1 MPVNPLGPIVTRF
14 LSAKDRQY
22 AAVVF
27 QGNRPPLDSELNL
40 LSFLELEAQ
49 ASEVRSE
56 IPSGWLMNESSPATD
71 FTTDPS
77 YSNQLFFG
85 RQFANEVG
93 DYEWANVNGWMIPV
107 AGTQTGSPPLSPNDS
122 VSWNRITLSPPS
134 ASTGGNQAEF
144 VFLEVWLQRIDV
156 DPAPPGIAPGK
167 PQRGFLYRFG
177 NVESGFSYLPDEM
190 VDPRVNFET
199 TKRVQVQYRIR
210 VVQNVGLAQYP
221 EGFDPTLVFAQGPLS
236 APGSLSFTNM
246 RDELGDP
253 GLWRAGSGDS
263 SALGTVDGYVYAIP
277 MFSVF
282 RRNGAGFSDI
292 GNLAGAFNRNSAATS
307 RSGARTYPTGVVLP
321 NDITDTDVQ
330 FTLTSLTG
338 TVLASMT
345 SFGEA
350 YFKVNDEIVRVN
362 NVTQTSPSAFVV
374 TVDRGQLQTI
384 IRSHSR
390 GTPLVLYTVRP
401 DGLYADQ
408 VTKTDILDMRHSVAP
423 KFDYDSILRTNLTE
437 LMRGNLRTAWKRFGS
452 TNSSGVV
459 ALYGD
464 RVTDGSVFVGGLS
477 RLDGPNGNRRA
488 WSDAAIAERYDVP
501 VQVPTNSTSLNAT
514 LQVAVAPYTV
524 NVAWTGAPSAHP
536 PGFRLNGNVPWWFN
550 GDQITVSLST
560 FQAGLPATDAGQV
573 RFVLPSE
580 DPDAV
585 IVHFEGMTT
594 DPNGGVP
601 SNQPFTT
608 APSAT
613 NPAGVTF
620 GGLRIL
626 KNGHGLSVAI
636 NGNGDMVITLAS
648 GAVNTLFQEF
658 TDAVPTPATS
668 DLAARTVMHVSF
680 AVQYGTG
687 RGLSHKADYVHA
699 VQYRGDPTNSSK
711 VMLRPGLSDR
721 NPMVPTY
728 LPHSPLVQTG
738 HDRDLARTSEVMID
752 PGSKS
757 LYAAPYREILVPSL
771 LVRDGSNLNWT
782 NTTTFQGAMPQ
793 LSQDGTVTVHPVV
806 DPLSLFYTGL
816 LARYAEVAT
825 EYLPRPGLHHVPIVP
840 VSTTRFSSGL
850 NFLFMS
856 KEGPFGATDTSDW
869 NRNLVSYPS
878 GAGYYIVTPVV
889 GETYGTGSLPSV
901 FGRKYT
907 NNKLRSADGGPFQGI
922 QFPFFYGPARI
933 TGVYRRNTSGS
944 GPYPTTPA
952 SSPFNADRVFVGGAG
967 TDVNLL
973 HDTFDGPTLLLD
985 VDDNG
990 DVFFVLNKDVLDL
1003 SKAPAGT
1010 TWSNSEFL
1018 VECTI
1023 FGFDRGFLQTNGRVL
1038 VARTSGGGS
1047 LPIPVNTFTGTSDQK
1062 IGVIAPA
1069 PLSLNATN
1077 NEITV
1082 YYSRQPYQGDVFG
1095 SQSAYSDDVQR
1106 LGPLTISEAQSIG
1119 QNPLQPVE
1127 DLVLPNRYGYEVLS
1141 ALNFVTSLGSG
1152 RLSGSNPIPLLTPE
1166 QNPDA
1171 VEDYPGTLVD
1181 VNRRFSLNRV
1191 GYDDWSTPKFPVL
1204 PASWASRPPTL
1215 RGAISEV
1222 FDRDVNPEFM
1232 GCTSQLPLGI
1242 WFRDKDFSGK
1252 TLYQTRSSSNVAAI
1266 SLGTTAFP
1274 PYEAPTN
1281 PTPPGTSTWEGTEFV
1296 CGQASGV
1303 NGVGGESIV
1312 KVDGTSSFSDD
1323 TVFKTARGGA
1333 GWSVTPPWPGGVIA
1347 SKMPK
1352 ARPNAEVG
1360 AVLVGTAYLV
1370 RSQPESVN
1378 SIEVHPGSELQM
1390 VIVTQGVPSYFR
1402 DTDVAHSA
1410 SGAGEG
1416 FTALDRYRVWGK
1428 PMEKRRGKVDAS
1440 NSVPNDPPLFVN
1452 NIYDDPIFFGSSD
1465 INLTSVEQETLPVAS
1480 DGQTS
1485 FTLSKR
1491 PLDTTTVQAFVNG
1504 VKIAYGTNYIVG
1516 GASGQ
1521 DLTYIVSASNP
1532 ALLVSDVLET
1542 WYVRL

>member
-1 MPVNPLGPIVTRF
+1 MPPNPLGPIVTRY

-27 QGNRPPLDSELNL
+27 QGNRPPLDSEINL
-40 LSFLELEAQ
+40 ISFMELESQ
-49 ASEVRSE
+49 ASEVRAE
-56 IPSGWLMNESSPATD
+56 IPSGWFMSESSPAAD
-71 FTTDPS
+71 FVTSPS
-77 YSNQLFFG
+77 YSNLLYFG
-85 RQFANEVG
+85 KQFANEVG
-93 DYEWANVNGWMIPV
+93 DYQWANVNGWVVPV
-107 AGTQTGSPPLSPNDS
+107 TGTRTGSPPLSPNDAD
-122 VSWNRITLSPPS
+122 SWNQIELFPPS
-134 ASTGGNQAEF
+134 ASTGGNQATF

-156 DPAPPGIAPGK
+156 DPAPPGVAPGK
-167 PQRGFLYRFG
+167 PQRGFVYRFG

-199 TKRVQVQYRIR
+199 TKRVQIQYRVR

-221 EGFDPTLVFAQGPLS
+221 EGFDPTLVFAQGALS
-236 APGSLSFTNM
+236 APTALPFRNM
-246 RDELGDP
+246 RDELGDA
-253 GLWRAGSGDS
+253 GLWRAGVGDS
-263 SALGTVDGYVYAIP
+263 SSLGTVDGYVYAIP
-277 MFSVF
+277 MFAVW
-282 RRNGAGFSDI
+282 RRNGAGFSDV
-292 GNLAGAFNRNSAATS
+292 GNLAGAFNRNSSATS
-307 RSGARTYPTGVVLP
+307 RDGSTTYPNGIVLP
-321 NDITDTDVQ
+321 SAITDTDVQ

-338 TVLASMT
+338 TVLSTMT
-345 SFGEA
+345 SYGEA
-350 YFKVNDEIVRVN
+350 YFRLDDEIVRVN
-362 NVTQTSPSAFVV
+362 NVTQTAPTAFVV
-374 TVDRGQLQTI
+374 TVDRGQLQSV
-384 IRSHSR
+384 IRAHDA
-390 GTPLVLYTVRP
+390 GTPLALYTVRP

-408 VTKTDILDMRHSVAP
+408 VAKTDIMDMRHSVAP
-423 KFDYDSILRTNLTE
+423 KFDYSSILKTSLTE
-437 LMRGNLRTAWKRFGS
+437 LLRGNLRTTWKRFGS
-452 TNSSGVV
+452 TNSAGVV

-501 VQVPTNSTSLNAT
+501 VQVPTNSTALNAAV
-514 LQVAVAPYTV
+514 QVQVAPYTV
-524 NVAWTGAPSAHP
+524 NVQWVAAPPSHP
-536 PGFRLNGNVPWWFN
+536 PGFRLNGTVPWWFN
-550 GDQITVSLST
+550 GDQIKLSISN
-560 FQAGLPATDAGQV
+560 FQAGMPATDADQA

-580 DPDAV
+580 DADAV

-594 DPNGGVP
+594 DPNGGEP
-601 SNQPFTT
+601 SAQPFTT
-608 APSAT
+608 SPSAT
-613 NPAGVTF
+613 NPYGVTIS
-620 GGLRIL
+620 GNRIL
-626 KNGHGLSVAI
+626 KDGQGITVEADSS
-636 NGNGDMVITLAS
+636 GNLLITLDS
-648 GAVNTLFQEF
+648 GTLNSLFQEF
-658 TDAVPTPATS
+658 TDAVPTPATA
-668 DLAARTVMHVSF
+668 DLASKTVMHVSF

-699 VQYRGDPTNSSK
+699 VQYRGDPTNSSR
-711 VMLRPGLSDR
+711 VMLRSGLSDR

-738 HDRDLARTSEVMID
+738 HERDLARTSEVMID

-757 LYAAPYREILVPSL
+757 LYAAPYRQVLVPSL
-771 LVRDGSNLNWT
+771 LVRDGSHLNWT
-782 NTTTFQGAMPQ
+782 NATTFQGAMPM
-793 LSQDGTVTVHPVV
+793 LSQDGTETVHTTV
-806 DPLSLFYTGL
+806 DPLSLFYVGS
-816 LARYAEVAT
+816 LARYVEIPV
-825 EYLPRPGLHHVPIVP
+825 EYLPRAGLHHVPIVP
-840 VSTTRFSSGL
+840 VSTTRFSSGI
-850 NFLFMS
+850 NFLLMS

-878 GAGYYIVTPVV
+878 GAGYYVVSPVV

-907 NNKLRSADGGPFQGI
+907 NGKLRSVDGGPFEGI
-922 QFPFFYGPARI
+922 QFPPFYGPARI
-933 TGVYRRNTSGS
+933 TGVYLRNTSGS
-944 GPYPTTPA
+944 GPYPSTPS
-952 SSPFNADRVFVGGAG
+952 SSPFDADRVFVGGAG

-973 HDTFDGPTLLLD
+973 HDSFDGPTLLLV
-985 VDDNG
+985 VDENG
-990 DVFFVLNKDVLDL
+990 DITFVLNKDVIDL
-1003 SKAPAGT
+1003 SRAPDGT
-1010 TWSNSEFL
+1010 TWDNSQFM
-1018 VECTI
+1018 VECTM

-1047 LPIPVNTFTGTSDQK
+1047 LPIPANTFTGTSDQK
-1062 IGVIAPA
+1062 IGIVGPA
-1069 PLSLNATN
+1069 PMSLNSTN

-1119 QNPLQPVE
+1119 QNPLAPVE
-1127 DLVLPNRYGYEVLS
+1127 DLVLPNRTGYEVLT

-1166 QNPDA
+1166 QNPDE

-1181 VNRRFSLNRV
+1181 VNRKFSLNRV
-1191 GYDDWSTPKFPVL
+1191 GFDDWSTPKFPVI
-1204 PASWASRPPTL
+1204 PASWGARPPTK

-1252 TLYQTRSSSNVAAI
+1252 TLYQTRSTSNVAAI
-1266 SLGTTAFP
+1266 SMGTMSFP

-1296 CGQASGV
+1296 CGQASGT
-1303 NGVGGESIV
+1303 NGVGGEAIAR
-1312 KVDGTSSFSDD
+1312 VDGTSSFSDD

-1333 GWSVTPPWPGGVIA
+1333 GWSLTDPWPGGVVA

-1360 AVLVGTAYLV
+1360 AVLAGTAYLV

-1378 SIEVHPGSELQM
+1378 SIEVHHGHELQM

-1402 DTDVAHSA
+1402 DTDVLHSA

-1428 PMEKRRGKVDAS
+1428 PLERRRGGVDVSSAR
-1440 NSVPNDPPLFVN
+1440 PNDPPLFVN
-1452 NIYDDPIFFGSSD
+1452 NIYDDPVFFGSSD
-1465 INLTSVEQETLPVAS
+1465 INLTSVKQITIPVAS
-1480 DGQTS
+1480 DGQTVFS
-1485 FTLSKR
+1485 LGSR
-1491 PLDTTTVQAFVNG
+1491 PLDPVTVQVYLNG
-1504 VKIAYGTNYIVG
+1504 VKLSYGTNYTVT
-1516 GASGQ
+1516 GADGET
-1521 DLTYIVSASNP
+1521 LTYIVTDSNP
-1532 ALLVSDVLET
+1532 TLLTTDVLDV
-1542 WYVRL
+1542 WFILL